1 MKIKYTIFLF
11 VMLCLSANA
20 QLKKLEKQAAAI
32 EEEADK
38 MYRSEMA
45 SWYGSDLF
53 EEKFKDKNDI
63 RGGYVSYSEGD
74 MSKCVFISNA
84 AKPKAIVTISFDST
98 YNIKTAVVDSSEREL
113 TDLESDLVDLRLKA
127 KAIIQK
133 DTIFKFYKN
142 ISFNIV
148 PIIKGKEKKV
158 YVLSGPKVS
167 GVVVFGNDYLMTFD
181 KNNNLVATKRLHKNI
196 NPVEYKN
203 SVSAIHTHLKE
214 TGDFMTA
221 TDICTLRLYEKY
233 TQWENYTVMS
243 KDYVSIWDC
252 KKDKLLILT
261 MEAWQKISDDAKDK
275 KD

>member
-1 MKIKYTIFLF
+1 MKIKLIIFLLLLF
-11 VMLCLSANA
+11 PILTIA
-20 QLKKLEKQAAAI
+20 QSNKLEKEAAKI
-32 EEEADK
+32 EKEAYRI
-38 MYRSEMA
+38 YRSEMA
-45 SWYGSDLF
+45 SWYGSDIF
-53 EEKFKDKNDI
+53 EDKFKDKNDI
-63 RGGYVSYSEGD
+63 RGGYVSYTEGD
-74 MSKCVFISNA
+74 VSKCIIISNEE
-84 AKPKAIVTISFDST
+84 KPKAIVTISFDPS
-98 YNIKTAVVDSSEREL
+98 YNVKTAVVDSSVRVL

-142 ISFNIV
+142 ISFNVV
-148 PIIKGKEKKV
+148 PVIDGKDKKV
-158 YVLSGPKVS
+158 YVLSGTKVG

-181 KNNNLVATKRLHKNI
+181 KNNNLVGTKRLHKNI

-203 SVSAIHTHLKE
+203 SVSAVHSHVKE

-233 TQWENYTVMS
+233 TQWESYMVMS

-261 MEAWQKISDDAKDK
+261 MEAWQKINDDAKDK